1 MMRKGWVGAALMCA
15 GLVGVAACG
24 SGGSGS
30 TSATFKPGGSMAGA
44 GAAPAGAAGGN
55 SVTMPPFG
63 KNVQVTMTSWMPSD
77 ASQAQAVLTDKDY
90 ELAYLY
96 AEYTGGQDQS
106 WASYVSPTMQTEV
119 QVALSQPSITTESFN
134 GKIRF
139 SHMSVLPDPT
149 IKGDVDVS
157 GCFDNSQSSNTDL
170 KTGKVVPDNVQA
182 DQHFYRYT
190 DELAKDTTGT
200 WKVITDLPRI
210 YYPRAKECKP

>member
-1 MMRKGWVGAALMCA
+1 MMRKGWVGAALLCV

-44 GAAPAGAAGGN
+44 GPAPAGTAGGN
-55 SVTMPPFG
+55 SVAMPPFG
-63 KNVQVTMTSWMPSD
+63 KNVQITMTSWMPSD

-90 ELAYLY
+90 ELAFLY

-106 WASYVSPTMQTEV
+106 WAAYVSPIMQTEV
-119 QVALSQPSITTESFN
+119 QTTLAQPSITTESFN
-134 GKIRF
+134 GKIRIF
-139 SHMSVLPDPT
+139 DMSVLPDPT
-149 IKGDVDVS
+149 INGDLDVS
-157 GCFDNSQSSNTDL
+157 ACFDNSQSSNTDL
-170 KTGKVVPDNVQA
+170 KTGKVIPDNVPA

-190 DELAKDTTGT
+190 DELAKDSTGT